1 MVVTALYWLLVLE
14 LFSIAAL
21 PLVYRAFS
29 QLPDRGWAFSKPL
42 GLLGVGFG
50 VWAIGLTHSLSNSR
64 LSVAFALLL
73 LAIVSLAAA
82 RRVLPEMRD
91 FVRANRNPIIAAEL
105 LFIAVFA
112 GMALMR
118 ASISTIGHTEQP
130 MDFMLLN
137 SVVAS
142 PHYPPNDAWL
152 AGEPVSYYYFGY
164 LMIGAATLLS
174 GIATSIAYNLG
185 LATVAA
191 VAGVAAFGVAYN
203 LVRLAR
209 GTTRGAVLGGCA
221 AVFLLLIA
229 SNLGGALE
237 LVRAAG
243 AGSAGFW
250 EFIGLKGL
258 TAPTAPSTG
267 WAPTEFNWWFKASRI
282 AESTGAGPTTI
293 TEFPFFSFLL
303 GDMHPHV
310 MSIGFVLL
318 AVGIAIQ
325 MYLQPALLRAPTLR
339 REWPLLL
346 TTVVGIGA
354 LGAINLWDLPLGF
367 ALLGSAVMLN
377 AARNERSL
385 QSGASLA
392 LSADTLIVGA
402 PTDSQTGHRAGSAT
416 IYTQRESRWKRMQ
429 TLVPVAPRPD
439 CGFGTSSAGADDLIV
454 VGAPRATEQG
464 AVFVF
469 GQQGGKWFQR
479 TTLRPPDDTVDDF
492 GLSVAAIPGMI
503 LVGARNAAFI
513 YTGFDLLWELH
524 ATLPMPG
531 GVADFGSTVAL
542 EPETAIV
549 GAPRG
554 AGAVV
559 VFTRDEESWTLDA
572 VLRGNERDAIVALG
586 RSLAFD
592 GRQIAAG
599 ARGAA
604 VVFDRW
610 AGGWRTA
617 ATLTPPHPSLADSFG
632 VSVAIDR
639 RYAAVG
645 ADGQWRGRP
654 TAGAVFVYESNYDG
668 DDVSWDFHYEVTPRE
683 PDADAAFGAAVA
695 LAGDTLAAGS
705 PGSGHGA
712 TFIFDRT
719 LDRWRPQRK
728 LGARWRFVRAVALAG
743 ALAAA
748 SMAAFAPFFMTFDAS
763 ASAILPLRQL
773 LTRPVH
779 LLLIWG
785 IPTALALPVLWRA
798 IGPIFARGNWSTMR
812 FGIGLFVGF
821 TPIAFWLQPFYAMPL
836 YALAL
841 ALFSLHQAGYRMPL
855 PDEMSFA
862 YNPRITLAVGSSIV
876 IGGFIYDGVV
886 NNERGID
893 GELIALDR
901 LSIVVPIALIISLTI
916 YGAWTLAHRDSEALR
931 TARPGAGNR
940 TASDATTPLLLL
952 LGTACAL
959 IMGVELF
966 HVADIFGGD
975 LRRLNTVFKLY
986 YQAWILMAVLGGFG
1000 LWYVASRLDR
1010 TALIGRVG
1018 FAAWTAV
1025 LVVALGAVVYYP
1037 LAGTA
1042 NRAGDAGFE
1051 LDGLAQLERWAPAEL
1066 MAIQWVR
1073 DNVPRDA
1080 VIVESPV
1087 VACPSEPRGC
1097 SSYTEAARISQS
1109 TGRPT
1114 VLGWYGHERQWR
1126 SSDKHSAIDAR
1137 LADVRELYETQD
1149 VERAGA
1155 ILRKYDADYI
1165 VVGDRERG
1173 AYGADGLAKFTELG
1187 EVVFG
1192 DESGV
1197 LIYELPAGDRL

>member
-21 PLVYRAFS
+21 PLAYRAFS

-64 LSVAFALLL
+64 LSVALALLL

-174 GIATSIAYNLG
+174 GIATSVAYNLG

-243 AGSAGFW
+243 AGGAGFW

-258 TAPTAPSTG
+258 TAPMAPSTG

-392 LSADTLIVGA
+392 LSTDTLIVGA

-416 IYTQRESRWKRMQ
+416 IYTQRESRWKRVQ
-429 TLVPVAPRPD
+429 TVVPVAPRPD
-439 CGFGTSSAGADDLIV
+439 CGFGTSAAGVDDLIV
-454 VGAPRATEQG
+454 IGAPRATEQG

-513 YTGFDLLWELH
+513 YTGSDLLWELH

-559 VFTRDEESWTLDA
+559 VFTRDEES
-572 VLRGNERDAIVALG
+572 
-586 RSLAFD
+586 
-592 GRQIAAG
+592 
-599 ARGAA
+599 
-604 VVFDRW
+604 
-610 AGGWRTA
+610 
-617 ATLTPPHPSLADSFG
+617 
-632 VSVAIDR
+632 
-639 RYAAVG
+639 
-645 ADGQWRGRP
+645 
-654 TAGAVFVYESNYDG
+654 
-668 DDVSWDFHYEVTPRE
+668 
-683 PDADAAFGAAVA
+683 
-695 LAGDTLAAGS
+695 
-705 PGSGHGA
+705 
-712 TFIFDRT
+712 
-719 LDRWRPQRK
+719 
-728 LGARWRFVRAVALAG
+728 
-743 ALAAA
+743 
-748 SMAAFAPFFMTFDAS
+748 
-763 ASAILPLRQL
+763 
-773 LTRPVH
+773 
-779 LLLIWG
+779 
-785 IPTALALPVLWRA
+785 
-798 IGPIFARGNWSTMR
+798 
-812 FGIGLFVGF
+812 
-821 TPIAFWLQPFYAMPL
+821 
-836 YALAL
+836 
-841 ALFSLHQAGYRMPL
+841 
-855 PDEMSFA
+855 
-862 YNPRITLAVGSSIV
+862 
-876 IGGFIYDGVV
+876 
-886 NNERGID
+886 
-893 GELIALDR
+893 
-901 LSIVVPIALIISLTI
+901 
-916 YGAWTLAHRDSEALR
+916 
-931 TARPGAGNR
+931 
-940 TASDATTPLLLL
+940 
-952 LGTACAL
+952 
-959 IMGVELF
+959 
-966 HVADIFGGD
+966 
-975 LRRLNTVFKLY
+975 
-986 YQAWILMAVLGGFG
+986 
-1000 LWYVASRLDR
+1000 
-1010 TALIGRVG
+1010 
-1018 FAAWTAV
+1018 
-1025 LVVALGAVVYYP
+1025 
-1037 LAGTA
+1037 
-1042 NRAGDAGFE
+1042 
-1051 LDGLAQLERWAPAEL
+1051 
-1066 MAIQWVR
+1066 
-1073 DNVPRDA
+1073 
-1080 VIVESPV
+1080 
-1087 VACPSEPRGC
+1087 
-1097 SSYTEAARISQS
+1097 
-1109 TGRPT
+1109 
-1114 VLGWYGHERQWR
+1114 
-1126 SSDKHSAIDAR
+1126 
-1137 LADVRELYETQD
+1137 
-1149 VERAGA
+1149 
-1155 ILRKYDADYI
+1155 
-1165 VVGDRERG
+1165 
-1173 AYGADGLAKFTELG
+1173 
-1187 EVVFG
+1187 
-1192 DESGV
+1192 
-1197 LIYELPAGDRL
+1197 

>member
-21 PLVYRAFS
+21 PLAYRAFS

-42 GLLGVGFG
+42 GLLGIGFG
-50 VWAIGLTHSLSNSR
+50 VWAIGLTHTLSNSR
-64 LSVAFALLL
+64 LSVALALLL
-73 LAIVSLAAA
+73 LATVSWAAA
-82 RRVLPEMRD
+82 RRLLPEIRG
-91 FVRANRNPIIAAEL
+91 FVRANRNPIIATEL
-105 LFIAVFA
+105 LFVAVFA

-137 SVVAS
+137 SVVTS

-164 LMIGAATLLS
+164 LMIGAVTLLS
-174 GIATSIAYNLG
+174 GIATSVAYNLG

-191 VAGVAAFGVAYN
+191 VGGIAAFGVAYN

-209 GTTRGAVLGGCA
+209 GTTRGAVLGGCG

-243 AGSAGFW
+243 AGSTGFW

-367 ALLGSAVMLN
+367 ALLGSAIMLN

-416 IYTQRESRWKRMQ
+416 IYTRRESRWKRIQ

-439 CGFGTSSAGADDLIV
+439 CGFGTSAAGADDLIV

-469 GQQGGKWFQR
+469 GQQGGKWFQQ
-479 TTLRPPDDTVDDF
+479 TTLRPPDDTVHDF

-503 LVGARNAAFI
+503 LVGAHNAAFI
-513 YTGFDLLWELH
+513 YTGSDVLWELH

-542 EPETAIV
+542 TPQTAIV

-559 VFTRDEESWTLDA
+559 VFTHNEESWTLDS
-572 VLRGNERDAIVALG
+572 VLRGNERDAVVALG
-586 RSLAFD
+586 RSIGFD

-610 AGGWRTA
+610 ASRWRTA
-617 ATLTPPHPSLADSFG
+617 ATLTPPRPSPAGSFG
-632 VSVAIDR
+632 VSVSIDQR
-639 RYAAVG
+639 FAAVG

-654 TAGAVFVYESNYDG
+654 TAGAVFVYESNYEG
-668 DDVSWDFHYEVTPRE
+668 DDVSWDLHYEVSPRE
-683 PDADAAFGAAVA
+683 PHADAAFGAAVA

-719 LDRWRPQRK
+719 LDRWLPRRK

-763 ASAILPLRQL
+763 ASAIQPLRQL

-785 IPTALALPVLWRA
+785 IPTALALPVSG
-798 IGPIFARGNWSTMR
+798 GP
-812 FGIGLFVGF
+812 
-821 TPIAFWLQPFYAMPL
+821 
-836 YALAL
+836 
-841 ALFSLHQAGYRMPL
+841 
-855 PDEMSFA
+855 
-862 YNPRITLAVGSSIV
+862 
-876 IGGFIYDGVV
+876 
-886 NNERGID
+886 
-893 GELIALDR
+893 
-901 LSIVVPIALIISLTI
+901 
-916 YGAWTLAHRDSEALR
+916 
-931 TARPGAGNR
+931 
-940 TASDATTPLLLL
+940 
-952 LGTACAL
+952 
-959 IMGVELF
+959 
-966 HVADIFGGD
+966 
-975 LRRLNTVFKLY
+975 
-986 YQAWILMAVLGGFG
+986 
-1000 LWYVASRLDR
+1000 
-1010 TALIGRVG
+1010 
-1018 FAAWTAV
+1018 
-1025 LVVALGAVVYYP
+1025 
-1037 LAGTA
+1037 
-1042 NRAGDAGFE
+1042 
-1051 LDGLAQLERWAPAEL
+1051 
-1066 MAIQWVR
+1066 
-1073 DNVPRDA
+1073 
-1080 VIVESPV
+1080 
-1087 VACPSEPRGC
+1087 
-1097 SSYTEAARISQS
+1097 
-1109 TGRPT
+1109 
-1114 VLGWYGHERQWR
+1114 
-1126 SSDKHSAIDAR
+1126 
-1137 LADVRELYETQD
+1137 
-1149 VERAGA
+1149 
-1155 ILRKYDADYI
+1155 
-1165 VVGDRERG
+1165 
-1173 AYGADGLAKFTELG
+1173 
-1187 EVVFG
+1187 
-1192 DESGV
+1192 
-1197 LIYELPAGDRL
+1197 